1 MSLSGVLVELRDAL
15 GAVINVN
22 GLWSV
27 TYHATRLSAD
37 TLSASLP
44 GVVFL
49 DETTSTNDEAMKRS
63 SPNFVFSEYQMA
75 GRGRRNKRW
84 FSLPGGGV
92 LFSARLPMPTGEES
106 LSGLPLAVCV
116 SLWRALGANNL
127 NIKWPNDLLDKSGRK
142 VVGVL
147 AIAKAKDAIIGV
159 GINWLMNDTLRATIG
174 RPAAALTEI
183 SDAPLSRA
191 AVANTAATAL
201 WQGVK
206 EFSRH
211 GLVAFLDDAKKA
223 HCVQAGEKIL
233 YSDGV
238 IRRSA
243 IFCGLGA
250 GGELLLRD
258 KNGEVQYTCGEIN
271 DVACG

>member
-1 MSLSGVLVELRDAL
+1 M
-15 GAVINVN
+15 
-22 GLWSV
+22 
-27 TYHATRLSAD
+27 
-37 TLSASLP
+37 
-44 GVVFL
+44 
-49 DETTSTNDEAMKRS
+49 
-63 SPNFVFSEYQMA
+63 
-75 GRGRRNKRW
+75 
-84 FSLPGGGV
+84 
-92 LFSARLPMPTGEES
+92 FSARLPMPTGEES

>member
-1 MSLSGVLVELRDAL
+1 
-15 GAVINVN
+15 
-22 GLWSV
+22 
-27 TYHATRLSAD
+27 
-37 TLSASLP
+37 
-44 GVVFL
+44 
-49 DETTSTNDEAMKRS
+49 
-63 SPNFVFSEYQMA
+63 MA
-75 GRGRRNKRW
+75 GV
-84 FSLPGGGV
+84 GG
-92 LFSARLPMPTGEES
+92 EY
-106 LSGLPLAVCV
+106 
-116 SLWRALGANNL
+116 L

-258 KNGEVQYTCGEIN
+258 KTARSNTHAVKLMMWLAVDSGSSRVKWALVKDGRLLSVGDSAKNRLRGLTTVAEHAHCARVSCVAGQNGKRFCTPLCRRVKNCFFCVPAQRPP
-271 DVACG
+271 VS